1 MDMPEDL
8 EAGTLA
14 YRKYELLLPNAS
26 GATIAITLGDMAHES
41 TVASFARNSGA
52 TRCGLILIR
61 NVPHGPRYPVVW
73 SLHETILTVT
83 GTGDDSDVSQDLRQL
98 IVRLLAV
105 FFHEIREIAP
115 DLSTLKFAVADDRML
130 N

>member
-1 MDMPEDL
+1 
-8 EAGTLA
+8 
-14 YRKYELLLPNAS
+14 
-26 GATIAITLGDMAHES
+26 
-41 TVASFARNSGA
+41 
-52 TRCGLILIR
+52 
-61 NVPHGPRYPVVW
+61 
-73 SLHETILTVT
+73 LHETILTVT
-83 GTGDDSDVSQDLRQL
+83 GTSDDSDVSQDLRQL